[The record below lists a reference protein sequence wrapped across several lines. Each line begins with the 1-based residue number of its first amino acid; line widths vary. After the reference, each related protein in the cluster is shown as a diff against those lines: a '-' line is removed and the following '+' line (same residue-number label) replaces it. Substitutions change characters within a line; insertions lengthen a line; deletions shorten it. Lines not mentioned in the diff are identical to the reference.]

1 MENHIHSF
9 LEKSIIEEQFSILK
23 IELMFDDYFPCRKD
37 NCKLEHVTHWLDLF
51 VDMHNKTINE
61 RRAK

>member
-1 MENHIHSF
+1 
-9 LEKSIIEEQFSILK
+9 
-23 IELMFDDYFPCRKD
+23 MFDDYFPCRKD